1 MKEEKISA
9 TENTQA
15 ERQFQTRVTLD
26 LSKPLVSVLFLVYS
40 LSLPHWSHIT
50 SFRFFSSLAKAN
62 NKLTLKESL
71 RARHAE
77 GHIVDMK
84 CLYSEANKILTL
96 TK

>member
-9 TENTQA
+9 TENTSWETVSDESDLRPLKA
-15 ERQFQTRVTLD
+15 IGLFVVFGLLIEPATLVTHHL
-26 LSKPLVSVLFLVYS
+26 
-40 LSLPHWSHIT
+40 
-50 SFRFFSSLAKAN
+50 FSSLAKAN
-62 NKLTLKESL
+62 NKLTLKEPL
-71 RARHAE
+71 RATHAE